1 MKNMLETFA
10 CSQRI
15 MKNLPYKDKDAIY
28 SQKESGV
35 GVSGLSIA
43 NLTLS
48 SY

>member
-15 MKNLPYKDKDAIY
+15 MKNLLYKDKDAIY

-35 GVSGLSIA
+35 GVSGSSIA